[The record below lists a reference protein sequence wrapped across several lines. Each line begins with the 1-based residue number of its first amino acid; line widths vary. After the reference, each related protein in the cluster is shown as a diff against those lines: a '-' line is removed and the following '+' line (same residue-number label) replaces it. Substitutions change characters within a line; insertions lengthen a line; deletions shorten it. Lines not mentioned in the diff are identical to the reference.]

1 MPANFPPSLDR
12 GDFFAD
18 VTFSALSL
26 KAANLC
32 GKEFQRC
39 TFRRCKLPESR
50 WVESRLEDCTLAHS
64 LGMGVEGYQAP

>member
-50 WVESRLEDCTLAHS
+50 WVESRLEDCKTP
-64 LGMGVEGYQAP
+64 GCTV